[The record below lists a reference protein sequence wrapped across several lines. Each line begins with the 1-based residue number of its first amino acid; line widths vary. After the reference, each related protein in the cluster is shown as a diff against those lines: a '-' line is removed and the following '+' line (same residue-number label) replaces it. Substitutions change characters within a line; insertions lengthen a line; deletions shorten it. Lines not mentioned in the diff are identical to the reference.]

1 MTNGTAGGPENDSTK
16 QTSFRGAYVSSRWQ
30 IGASYNFNNSALG
43 DRTMTGLFAGLR
55 TGPIA
60 WLAEVDFITD
70 ETPSGDLDMVVG
82 LIEGNWR
89 LAKGHNLKLS
99 YEVFDPNDSV
109 DEDDQTRASL
119 VWEFSPMQM
128 LQPRIG
134 VRLYDGIPASDL
146 QNRDEFF
153 AELHIFF

>member
-1 MTNGTAGGPENDSTK
+1 MTSDSLILGG
-16 QTSFRGAYVSSRWQ
+16 
-30 IGASYNFNNSALG
+30 IALG
-43 DRTMTGLFAGLR
+43 GR
-55 TGPIA
+55 
-60 WLAEVDFITD
+60 
-70 ETPSGDLDMVVG
+70 S
-82 LIEGNWR
+82 
-89 LAKGHNLKLS
+89 LS

-119 VWEFSPMQM
+119 VWEFSPMQL

-153 AELHIFF
+153 AELHVFF